1 MQSCPVFGYTGKK
14 IVTID
19 AYKKNPKWIRK
30 NKEDYFVV
38 VTMGQ
43 KSTVLFPIDEE
54 GKVDVERGV
63 YDPNTQ
69 PKRATFKHEQEERF
83 CLGVAKV

>member
-43 KSTVLFPIDEE
+43 K
-54 GKVDVERGV
+54 
-63 YDPNTQ
+63 
-69 PKRATFKHEQEERF
+69 
-83 CLGVAKV
+83 